1 MNGTDYTSIIDAL
14 SATEGVFTTAQA
26 ARLGVPRNVLA
37 KACDAGKLT
46 RVAHGAYRSA
56 ASPSSPFDT
65 AAAAWKLTDADK
77 MSHERM
83 QASNWDGITV
93 AGATAASLQGLG
105 DFYLSPFRL
114 LAPRRINTRSEDV
127 RFGIR
132 QVDREDVSFE
142 FGMPVTRP
150 ERTLVDLVL
159 DHEDP
164 SLIHDAYQDAVGR
177 GIDSEHLQALATRLC
192 TSKRNATIAKI
203 VFEKDGG
210 Q

>member
-1 MNGTDYTSIIDAL
+1 MNGTNHTSAIDAL

-37 KACDAGKLT
+37 KACDSGKLV

-56 ASPSSPFDT
+56 ASPSSPFDVAT
-65 AAAAWKLTDADK
+65 AAWKLTDAGK

-83 QASNWDGITV
+83 QASSWDGIAV
-93 AGATAASLQGLG
+93 AGTTAASLQGLG

-114 LAPRRINTRSEDV
+114 LAPHRVNTRNEDV

-132 QVDREDVSFE
+132 RVEREDVSFE

-164 SLIHDAYQDAVGR
+164 SLIHDAYQDALEH
-177 GIDSEHLQALATRLC
+177 GIDDERLQAIANRLC
-192 TSKRNATIAKI
+192 TSKKDAAIAKRA
-203 VFEKDGG
+203 FEKV
-210 Q
+210 